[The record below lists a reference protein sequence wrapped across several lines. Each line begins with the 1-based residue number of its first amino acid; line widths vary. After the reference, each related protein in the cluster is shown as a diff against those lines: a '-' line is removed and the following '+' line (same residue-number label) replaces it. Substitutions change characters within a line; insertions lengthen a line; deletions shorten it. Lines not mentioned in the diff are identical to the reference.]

1 MPRPSGCVASPMR
14 HQSTC
19 RSFLSPT
26 ARRFARLRHSVS
38 PRPWGCTPAAE
49 QPLYDLCIVGGGP
62 AGLAAGVYA
71 ASEGLSSVIV
81 EREAPGGQ
89 AGMSAAIENYLG
101 FPKGL
106 SGSDL
111 AQRAIAQV
119 SRFGAEMVLARD
131 VVGFESRGPVRAVL
145 FEDSGEIESRALIVA
160 TGVSYRRLEAR
171 GLVRAHRP
179 WDLLRHRGRRG
190 EPVSG

>member
-1 MPRPSGCVASPMR
+1 MVASPTPPQTIS
-14 HQSTC
+14 H
-19 RSFLSPT
+19 SFSSPT
-26 ARRFARLRHSVS
+26 ERHFAPLRHSVS
-38 PRPWGCTPAAE
+38 PAPSAYTPV
-49 QPLYDLCIVGGGP
+49 LSSRSTIVIVGAGP

-89 AGMSAAIENYLG
+89 AGMSTAIENYLG

-119 SRFGAEMVLARD
+119 SGFGAEMVLAAMW
-131 VVGFESRGPVRAVL
+131 SA
-145 FEDSGEIESRALIVA
+145 SRAA
-160 TGVSYRRLEAR
+160 
-171 GLVRAHRP
+171 
-179 WDLLRHRGRRG
+179 GRYALCCSRTPG
-190 EPVSG
+190 KSKAVP